1 MTIGEWT
8 NRNLPMVWSIYDDDS
23 YTAFTLADRVQ
34 TDQEASK
41 KAYREIVLDMRAPA
55 DTPDGMFAIFH
66 NGSQEGRSAGV
77 LVRNGRFIPENI
89 AAATFEAV
97 CKSYDTTA
105 NDVRT
110 GKDGID
116 HVFIE
121 KFTWHPER
129 RILQVH
135 TGS

>member
-8 NRNLPMVWSIYDDDS
+8 DGNLPMVWSIYDEES
-23 YTAFTLADRVQ
+23 YRAFN
-34 TDQEASK
+34 EAEHRLEDEQAWS
-41 KAYREIVLDMRAPA
+41 KAYREIALDMTAPQ
-55 DTPDGMFAIFH
+55 DTPNGMFPIFH
-66 NGSQEGRSAGV
+66 KGIQEGRSAGV
-77 LVRNGRFIPENI
+77 LVIDGKFVPVNI
-89 AAATFEAV
+89 AAAAFEAV

-105 NDVRT
+105 NEVRT